1 MSAKPKILVLA
12 GVNGAGKSSVGGYQ
26 LAQVKHSWFNP
37 DDYVREYR
45 NITHCSQEEANSKAW
60 QESIKRLAKALGKG
74 QNYAF
79 ETTLGGTTITKMLR
93 EATKTH
99 KVYIWFCGLSSAE
112 KHIERVQLRVKPG
125 GHAIPEQKI
134 RTRYVDSLI
143 NLNALIPVVAMV
155 NIYDNSTDADEN
167 GIIPELIRI
176 ANIENGQLI
185 WPESLA
191 DLKKTPD
198 WAKPILG
205 MLFNS

>member
-37 DDYVREYR
+37 DDYAREYR
-45 NITHCSQEEANSKAW
+45 NITHCSQVEANSKAW
-60 QESIKRLAKALGKG
+60 QESIERLAKALDKG
-74 QNYAF
+74 QSYAF

-93 EATKTH
+93 EASKTH
-99 KVYIWFCGLSSAE
+99 EVYIWFCGLSSAE
-112 KHIERVQLRVKPG
+112 KHIERVQLRVKHG

-134 RTRYVDSLI
+134 RTRYVDSIL

-155 NIYDNSTDADEN
+155 SIHDNSTDADEN
-167 GIIPELIRI
+167 GTIPELIRV
-176 ANIENGQLI
+176 ASIENGQLI
-185 WPESLA
+185 WPASLA

-205 MLFNS
+205 TLFMS